1 MTTTRTKTLWTT
13 AKAPDSRGSF
23 EGLIF
28 HDPPGGDS
36 DGERIPNFTNVPTAV
51 PLGYTHVSHDP
62 GAIIGTA
69 HARSR
74 GDGHLLVSGKLNLT
88 NSMARAVH
96 ERMLLPSSD
105 AMSLRELSVGF
116 SFDTSRAFKDTLGVM
131 VLPDARLEEISIVF
145 KGAQQTLVS
154 NVKSSSIDAELVVL
168 NARLD
173 GLAITKAAP
182 ATDVV
187 DEFVRADKELR
198 HKEREEAAR
207 LAAVVA
213 SVSLLPGQLLP
224 SEAERDERD
233 REAFDRFVAEIAR
246 KDAERA
252 REAAVRDA
260 VDAARRGGD
269 VLVIS

>member
-74 GDGHLLVSGKLNLT
+74 GDGHLLVSGKLNLS

-96 ERMLLPSSD
+96 ERMLLPSTD

-116 SFDTSRAFKDTLGVM
+116 SFDTSRAFKDTRGVR

-145 KGAQQTLVS
+145 KGAQQTL
-154 NVKSSSIDAELVVL
+154 KSSSIDSELATL
-168 NARLD
+168 SAQLD
-173 GLAITKAAP
+173 DLEIRRATKTAP
-182 ATDVV
+182 DLV
-187 DEFVRADKELR
+187 DRFVAQDRELR
-198 HKEREEAAR
+198 RREREEAAR
-207 LAAVVA
+207 WTAAIA
-213 SVSLLPGQLLP
+213 RTSVPPGTLLP

-233 REAFDRFVAEIAR
+233 RERFAREQAERDRR
-246 KDAERA
+246 DAEKE
-252 REAAVRDA
+252 REAAERDR

-269 VLVIS
+269 VQVIS